1 MPQWVDESWIA
12 LIIGFVFI
20 GILLDVVVASREAI
34 TGFINR
40 MRKKPNSRNQEKNGR

>member
-12 LIIGFVFI
+12 LIIGFIFI

-40 MRKKPNSRNQEKNGR
+40 LRKKPGERNQKR